1 MFAWFRS
8 TGEILR
14 DNVVSA
20 AELFERSIHVSHCRP
35 EDDYDLWHDNACDT
49 WLRWVVDRVRLGN
62 SHIGKYARR

>member
-49 WLRWVVDRVRLGN
+49 WLWRG
-62 SHIGKYARR
+62 G